1 MTTVDA
7 ANVKNIAVEGNF
19 DDCQDLVKAMF
30 ADAAFRTQMHLS
42 AVNSINWAR
51 IAAQIPYYVAASL
64 TLGDADRPVTFAVPT
79 GNFGNVLAAW
89 AARRMG
95 APIGR
100 LIVASNRNDI
110 LTRFLAANDMSVR
123 PVEPSLS
130 PSMDIGV
137 SSNFERLLFELL
149 GRDAAL
155 TAATM
160 GTFRSTGRMDIPQ
173 QAWAEARTLFE
184 GFRLDDE
191 GTLAEIRHLH
201 DSCGYLADPHS
212 AIGMAAARA
221 LAPPGLP
228 AIAAAT
234 AHPAKFPDA
243 MQAATGQRP
252 PLPAA
257 LAHLYEAAENY
268 SVAPNDLG
276 QIQASI
282 RAFVSRNQT

>member
-1 MTTVDA
+1 VHA
-7 ANVKNIAVEGNF
+7 PNVKNIAVEGNF

-30 ADAAFRTQMHLS
+30 GDAGFRTQMHLS

-51 IAAQIPYYVAASL
+51 IAAQIPYYVSASL
-64 TLGDADRPVTFAVPT
+64 TLGEAGRPVTFAVPT

-137 SSNFERLLFELL
+137 SSNFERLLFEFL
-149 GRDAAL
+149 GRDAGH
-155 TAATM
+155 TARVMAD
-160 GTFRSTGRMDIPQ
+160 FRSTGRMAVPDEVWRAIRR
-173 QAWAEARTLFE
+173 EFVGFTLS
-184 GFRLDDE
+184 DE
-191 GTLAEIRHLH
+191 ETLAQIRLTHETT
-201 DSCGYLADPHS
+201 GYLADPHT
-212 AIGMAAARA
+212 AIGLAAAA
-221 LAPPGLP
+221 ACGPVGMPV
-228 AIAAAT
+228 IVAAT

-243 MQAATGQRP
+243 VEQATGLRP
-252 PLPAA
+252 PLPPH
-257 LAHLYEAAENY
+257 LADLYERDEKY
-268 SVAPNDLG
+268 LTSPNDLG
-276 QIQASI
+276 AVEALV
-282 RAFVSRNQT
+282 RDFARRNE